1 MSCVKNKM
9 IWQLL
14 LIIEIIPFIAPFVGF
29 VYEILISSSWTLI
42 DWLVMYS
49 FVYWPTYIIGLVS
62 IILSI
67 SKLHM

>member
-1 MSCVKNKM
+1 MKNKM

-14 LIIEIIPFIAPFVGF
+14 LIIGIIPFIALFIGF

-49 FVYWPTYIIGLVS
+49 FIYWPTYVVGMILIIV
-62 IILSI
+62 SI
-67 SKLHM
+67 SKIHK